1 MRHRGKITEWKDDR
15 GFGFITPKG
24 GGEKVFV
31 HIKSFSSRQRRP
43 VRNDIVS
50 YELVSNQKDRTRA
63 EQVAFVSDSLTIPA
77 ERGAVAFMLPG
88 LFLMFVAA
96 AVFVGQLP
104 LVILGV
110 YLVASAVSF
119 SLYAHDKSAAQK
131 GRWRTKENT
140 LHVFSLIGGW
150 PGAFVAQKLLRHKS
164 RKESFRI
171 LFWATVVI
179 NCVGLSWV
187 FFATWR

>member
-15 GFGFITPKG
+15 GFGFITPNG

-31 HIKSFSSRQRRP
+31 HVKSFSNRRRRP
-43 VRNDIVS
+43 LGNEFVS
-50 YELVSNQKDRTRA
+50 YELVSNQRDRTRA
-63 EQVAFVSDSLTIPA
+63 ENVVFMNDSLTIPA
-77 ERGAVAFMLPG
+77 EHGAVAFVLPG

-96 AVFVGQLP
+96 AVFAGQLP
-104 LVILGV
+104 LFILGL

-119 SLYAHDKSAAQK
+119 LLYKRDKSAAEK

-150 PGAFVAQKLLRHKS
+150 PGAFLAQKLLRHKS
-164 RKESFRI
+164 RKESFRN

-179 NCVGLSWV
+179 NCVALSWV

>member
-1 MRHRGKITEWKDDR
+1 MRHQGKITEWRDDR

-24 GGEKVFV
+24 GGQKVFV
-31 HIKSFSSRQRRP
+31 HVKSFSNRRRRP
-43 VRNDIVS
+43 LGNEFVG
-50 YELVSNQKDRTRA
+50 YELVANQKDRPRA
-63 EQVAFVSDSLTIPA
+63 ENVVFMNDSLTIPA
-77 ERGAVAFMLPG
+77 EHGAGAFLLPG
-88 LFLMFVAA
+88 LFLLFVAA
-96 AVFVGQLP
+96 AVLAGQLP
-104 LVILGV
+104 LFVLGL

-119 SLYAHDKSAAQK
+119 LLYKHDKSAAEK

-164 RKESFRI
+164 SKESFRN

-179 NCVGLSWV
+179 NCVALSWV